1 MIKHLWEHQISSN
14 LTPPLSL
21 FSLRYYQFSRP
32 PKDNKPPVLCE
43 FRSQPR
49 RFYYARNTTLNTCPP
64 GLYKSN
70 RGSILSQLPQ
80 VTERMRT
87 VAIILLL
94 TLYVSAAELEPHSS
108 RVRRGTDCKSQTCK
122 DCLESCD
129 GCNKC
134 PLCVLV
140 LPSCNK
146 GNPLAGMSVKNKAT
160 LTSNLRFLTT
170 K

>member
-1 MIKHLWEHQISSN
+1 M
-14 LTPPLSL
+14 PPLSL
-21 FSLRYYQFSRP
+21 SLRYCQFSRP
-32 PKDNKPPVLCE
+32 QKINKPPDSCFDSLCR

-49 RFYYARNTTLNTCPP
+49 RFYYTRNMTLNTCPP

-80 VTERMRT
+80 VAERMRT

-94 TLYVSAAELEPHSS
+94 TFYMSAADLEPQSS
-108 RVRRGTDCKSQTCK
+108 RVKRGTDCQSQTCK

-146 GNPLAGMSVKNKAT
+146 GNPLAGMSVQNKAT
-160 LTSNLRFLTT
+160 LTTNWRFLTT